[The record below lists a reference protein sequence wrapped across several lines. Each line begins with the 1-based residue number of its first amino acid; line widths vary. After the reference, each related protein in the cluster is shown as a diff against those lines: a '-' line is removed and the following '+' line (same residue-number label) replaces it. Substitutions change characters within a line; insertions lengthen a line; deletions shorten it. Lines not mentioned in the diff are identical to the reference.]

1 MARERTISD
10 ADLSTLREKFGE
22 SVSSGELYAFN
33 PKLLFAARRGALEKK
48 AHGVFHL
55 VAKAEKAA
63 VTKSKGELEAE
74 RAATAEEIESR
85 FEAMGLLTDALIKGD
100 IRSLVISGA
109 AGVGKSFLLEE
120 KLNDALNDSKLSQV
134 THIKGTISPI
144 GLYMTL
150 WENNNK
156 GDVIVLDDIDSVYGD
171 EEAMNLLKGALD
183 TNGKRVISW
192 IKDSRFLKDQ
202 DIPTSFEYKGRV
214 VFLTNVDLQNIS
226 DKGGRMAPHMG
237 ALMSRAVY
245 LDLGIHTAEQ
255 IMIRIRQ
262 VLRST
267 DMGLGLTT
275 AQFEVILGWMESN
288 ISNLRAI
295 SLRTVIQVAGFM
307 KVTANWQ
314 LLARNTL
321 LRTR

>member
-1 MARERTISD
+1 MDQRQ
-10 ADLSTLREKFGE
+10 
-22 SVSSGELYAFN
+22 
-33 PKLLFAARRGALEKK
+33 P
-48 AHGVFHL
+48 
-55 VAKAEKAA
+55 
-63 VTKSKGELEAE
+63 
-74 RAATAEEIESR
+74 
-85 FEAMGLLTDALIKGD
+85 
-100 IRSLVISGA
+100 
-109 AGVGKSFLLEE
+109 LLEGPGYP
-120 KLNDALNDSKLSQV
+120 D
-134 THIKGTISPI
+134 
-144 GLYMTL
+144 
-150 WENNNK
+150 
-156 GDVIVLDDIDSVYGD
+156 
-171 EEAMNLLKGALD
+171 
-183 TNGKRVISW
+183 
-192 IKDSRFLKDQ
+192 
-202 DIPTSFEYKGRV
+202 EYKGRV

-226 DKGGRMAPHMG
+226 DRGGRMAPHMG

-267 DMGLGLTT
+267 DMGLGLGS

-307 KVTANWQ
+307 KVTKDWQ